1 MLSSC
6 YYYYIHC
13 VNDDR
18 VVAFATLA
26 SRHADDAALRL
37 ISTKKG
43 KKRYINRDQS
53 IAPSLGSVLS
63 NH

>member
-37 ISTKKG
+37 LYE
-43 KKRYINRDQS
+43 KR
-53 IAPSLGSVLS
+53 
-63 NH
+63 